1 MGGTD
6 IGYLAAFGGGV
17 VSFLSPCVLPIVP
30 ACLCVVTGLDI
41 TAGGLPATNPS
52 ASGATAVADQRSQ
65 RLLAVG
71 RDTLLFVAGFGVV
84 FVLLG
89 LTATSVGRALFE
101 NKEMLL
107 RVSGGI
113 VVAMGVLL
121 LASLVV
127 RVPVFSGEARFHPQ
141 VARFGPFA
149 APLAGAAFAFGWTP
163 CLGPVLASILAVA
176 ASQGN
181 LTRSVL
187 LLVLYTLGLGVPF
200 LVVGLAFGHLVG
212 AMRWARRNSL
222 WIMGA
227 SAVLMTAFGV
237 LLLVDRLPLV
247 TSELER
253 GLRAIGLGRL
263 VNLG

>member
-30 ACLCVVTGLDI
+30 ACLSVVTGLD
-41 TAGGLPATNPS
+41 TTGETTSPPS
-52 ASGATAVADQRSQ
+52 R
-65 RLLAVG
+65 RLVAVG

-101 NKEMLL
+101 NRTTLL
-107 RVSGGI
+107 QVSGAV
-113 VVAMGVLL
+113 VVAMGVVLL
-121 LASLVV
+121 LTLIM

-141 VARFGPFA
+141 VSRFGPFA
-149 APLAGAAFAFGWTP
+149 APVAGAAFGFGWTP

-176 ASQGN
+176 ASQAN
-181 LTRSVL
+181 LTRSVF

-200 LVVGLAFGHLVG
+200 LVVSLAFGHLVG
-212 AMRWARRNSL
+212 AMRWARRHSL
-222 WIMGA
+222 WITGV
-227 SAVLMTAFGV
+227 SAVLMTGFGV
-237 LLLVDRLPLV
+237 LLLIDRLPLV
-247 TSELER
+247 TSELESF
-253 GLRAIGLGRL
+253 LRTIGLGRL